1 MLSVT
6 QHAGDVTLFILKT
19 FGSKRRCGTK
29 KKKKKELFELY
40 WLKTQGKN
48 LTGFVH

>member
-1 MLSVT
+1 MWN
-6 QHAGDVTLFILKT
+6 Q
-19 FGSKRRCGTK
+19 K